1 MKKTIRDLKGSF
13 VALILIYQH
22 CHHNYLFVDG
32 LALLLCDSLS
42 HSLTLFLLRGS
53 TILFID
59 HMASLIYH
67 RLALLFSRVAAHF
80 IDDIG
85 ALLLNTVG
93 TLLFVH
99 QIQNLCTNLL
109 GNISTNFLKCGS
121 ALSVIYS
128 LALTLLKL
136 FY

>member
-1 MKKTIRDLKGSF
+1 MD
-13 VALILIYQH
+13 QH
-22 CHHNYLFVDG
+22 CHHIYLFIDC
-32 LALLLCDSLS
+32 LALLLCDGLGDR
-42 HSLTLFLLRGS
+42 LTLFLLRCS
-53 TILFID
+53 TFLLVD
-59 HMASLIYH
+59 HVTSLIYH

-85 ALLLNTVG
+85 ALLLNTVR

-99 QIQNLCTNLL
+99 QIQNFCTNLL